1 MLKKIIPHKYAKK
14 MVLISAA
21 ALAVAI
27 IILFKPGS
35 DTEEASQKTFTKT
48 FAAEIGSI
56 KDSFTSNGYVE
67 LSTYDISFDR
77 AGIINTVNVSEG
89 DFIDSG
95 TLIASLSSED
105 YESAVATQNNAL
117 DQAKLSYQKNSQS
130 RQQNIQSLE
139 NSLLSAKNN
148 LENAQS
154 QYDMVCSIEDAY
166 SDVEIDQKRQAL
178 ESCQLQYGIALD
190 KYNAEKNS
198 SVDEQID
205 VLSIE
210 KAEENLKNA
219 QDDLQKSMI
228 YSPVSGTIVD
238 ISKKEGERIT
248 EDDTFIRIT
257 SDNSLSIKTD
267 VSEIDISKVSLGMP
281 VQISFNSLGRKTYDG
296 TVEFIDQ
303 IATVSNNGTVTYE
316 VSISISQTEEMV
328 KDGMSCTVEFITNQV
343 DNVLIVP
350 RKALARTSSDNQ
362 YSVTVVG
369 ANGEESE
376 KIVEVGLMTS
386 MYAQITGGLSEGE
399 NVKVSMNL
407 ESSGGKSAMRTAP
420 GGGNGGNGG
429 H

>member
-1 MLKKIIPHKYAKK
+1 MLKKIISHKYAKK
-14 MVLISAA
+14 IFLISAA
-21 ALAVAI
+21 ALAVAV
-27 IILFKPGS
+27 IILFRPGS

-77 AGIINTVNVSEG
+77 AGIISTVNVSEG

-105 YESAVATQNNAL
+105 YESAVATQNNSL

-154 QYDMVCSIEDAY
+154 EYDMVCSIEDAY
-166 SDVEIDQKRQAL
+166 SDIVIDQKRQAL
-178 ESCQLQYGIALD
+178 ESCQLQYDIALD

-205 VLSIE
+205 ILSIE

-303 IATVSNNGTVTYE
+303 IATASNNGTVTYE

-328 KDGMSCTVEFITNQV
+328 KDGMSCTVEFITSQL
-343 DNVLIVP
+343 DNVLMVP
-350 RKALARTSSDNQ
+350 RKALSRTSSGNQ
-362 YSVTVVG
+362 YAVTVVG
-369 ANGEESE
+369 AEGEENE

-399 NVKVSMNL
+399 NVKVSVNL
-407 ESSGGKSAMRTAP
+407 DSSGGKSAMRTAP
-420 GGGNGGNGG
+420 GGGNGG